1 MNRLNTVAKETW
13 KEQIK
18 SVSFWIMAL
27 LPIILGIIMGIVL
40 YFMANKEYTSTDVGI
55 IAQKEI
61 FDMIPSD
68 ENTKYKLMSEK
79 EAKRKIK
86 NGDIQSFAEIENKN
100 NHLKVKYHGESDT
113 NPEFLQF
120 KAKIDSIQQQLNFKS
135 ANLTTR
141 EIEEVTTMPSI
152 DFINSAKNQINDV
165 LAGFLLGF
173 TLIFYFIVIIYSQI
187 MMIDVAKEKGT
198 KMLEFMFSNVKP
210 KVYFGGKILG
220 IIYTLLTNILVY
232 VVGFVIT
239 FFEFKMLGIIDELK
253 MLNIVQITNDDIN
266 KMLII
271 TGFMVF
277 GILAY
282 TIFSAILGSLVSKF
296 EDAQKLSTPVMIL
309 IVGTYFLALYQ
320 SNGNTNKIV
329 EYVSYLPFFSSFMA
343 PINLMKGVFTIN
355 QSLIALLILVVF
367 TVLFYFFGTYV
378 YKKKILYYKNK

>member
-1 MNRLNTVAKETW
+1 
-13 KEQIK
+13 
-18 SVSFWIMAL
+18 
-27 LPIILGIIMGIVL
+27 
-40 YFMANKEYTSTDVGI
+40 
-55 IAQKEI
+55 
-61 FDMIPSD
+61 
-68 ENTKYKLMSEK
+68 
-79 EAKRKIK
+79 
-86 NGDIQSFAEIENKN
+86 
-100 NHLKVKYHGESDT
+100 
-113 NPEFLQF
+113 
-120 KAKIDSIQQQLNFKS
+120 
-135 ANLTTR
+135 
-141 EIEEVTTMPSI
+141 
-152 DFINSAKNQINDV
+152 
-165 LAGFLLGF
+165 
-173 TLIFYFIVIIYSQI
+173 